1 MKLRTVPMVV
11 VVMSIVGLDLIG
23 VGAHA
28 TFTQNTTSAQTITA
42 GTWGV
47 TLSGSCVGGTTCPV
61 DTSNNLFSLS
71 SDGAKLTFTPYITT
85 ESTSSFSTGDQEV
98 TATSTGN
105 VQLTDPTW
113 VVNATGGSD
122 LANQAYVCA
131 TSTGIG
137 TDNTNIVL
145 YNGPLSGFTG
155 TSYSLSNDVLSP
167 SGATPT
173 ATSGSTDNFVVD
185 VYAGS
190 EPTLCGT
197 NTAAGTPATPGP
209 SNAPVIS
216 GAALGENIAVN
227 VQLTYQD

>member
-137 TDNTNIVL
+137 VGGANLVL
-145 YNGPLSGFTG
+145 YNGLLSDFTG
-155 TSYSLSNDVLSP
+155 TTYALSGDVLSTTGTP
-167 SGATPT
+167 SSTLGP
-173 ATSGSTDNFVVD
+173 TDNLVVD
-185 VYAGS
+185 VYAGN
-190 EPTLCGT
+190 ETTPCGT
-197 NTAAGTPATPGP
+197 NAAGTTATPVP
-209 SNAPVIS
+209 SNEPAIS
-216 GAALGENIAVN
+216 GAAIVENIAIN
-227 VQLTYQD
+227 VELTYQD

>member
-1 MKLRTVPMVV
+1 MKLRTVPMVGA
-11 VVMSIVGLDLIG
+11 MSIVGLGLIG
-23 VGAHA
+23 FGAHA
-28 TFTQNTTSAQTITA
+28 TFTTSTSSGQTITA
-42 GTWGV
+42 GTYDP
-47 TLSGSCVGGTTCPV
+47 TLVGSCASGTNCPV
-61 DTSNNLFSLS
+61 AVGNILYNLSPDS
-71 SDGAKLTFTPYITT
+71 TVLTFTADTPTAA
-85 ESTSSFSTGDQEV
+85 SFTTGDEEV
-98 TATSTGN
+98 TATNTGN
-105 VQLTDPTW
+105 LPVSDPTW
-113 VVNATGGSD
+113 VIGANVGLD
-122 LANQAYVCA
+122 LESEAYVCA